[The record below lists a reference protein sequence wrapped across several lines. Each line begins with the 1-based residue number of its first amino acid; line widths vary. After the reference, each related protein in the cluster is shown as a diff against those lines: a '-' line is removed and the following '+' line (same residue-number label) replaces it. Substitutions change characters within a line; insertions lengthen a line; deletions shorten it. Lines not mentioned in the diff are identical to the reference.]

1 MSVPNDHTT
10 VARNQFAWTMKV
22 VLLAPAVMDMLVIH
36 LPSDVKERVST
47 TNPIFEKFE
56 IYRIKKPT
64 TKTKHHTLFQS
75 KVISIQNGCHFLS
88 PMSSFMEQ
96 LIKLIIIQFAY
107 TFKMTHF
114 IFYQRK

>member
-47 TNPIFEKFE
+47 TNPILKSLKFIE
-56 IYRIKKPT
+56 LKNRPQKRNT
-64 TKTKHHTLFQS
+64 
-75 KVISIQNGCHFLS
+75 
-88 PMSSFMEQ
+88 
-96 LIKLIIIQFAY
+96 
-107 TFKMTHF
+107 THF
-114 IFYQRK
+114 FSRR